1 MSTVTGPT
9 PDHLISRR
17 DGITTGFDGARYMTQ
32 LVCTCGARTPY
43 LAALPSPDRW
53 AATVHPRPRRSLTGA
68 LSDAMNRILA
78 AALTRKEIRHA

>member
-9 PDHLISRR
+9 PDHLVN
-17 DGITTGFDGARYMTQ
+17 AQQ
-32 LVCTCGARTPY
+32 LNAWSQQLRCTCGARTPY

-68 LSDAMNRILA
+68 LSATASRILA
-78 AALTRKEIRHA
+78 AVLTRKEVMP